1 VPATIRRQAGA
12 GKCLQSLNTVGGYG
26 IWEPQ
31 LGPHDAAGAPDP
43 GAAGRRVPPAG
54 FAAILARVSTPLDL
68 VAIGRVSVDLYGQQ
82 LGSRLED
89 IATFAKGVGGCPANV
104 AIGAARLGLKAA
116 LITRVGDEPM
126 GRFVREQLEREG
138 VDTRGVQVD
147 RERLTSLVLLSV
159 RDRETFPLIF
169 YRENCADSAL
179 SGADIEPELI
189 ASARALLVTGT
200 HFSMA
205 AGSQAQRK
213 AIDVA
218 RSHAARVVLDVDYR
232 PNLWGI
238 GGHGAGASRYAR
250 CARVTE
256 ALSAVLADC
265 DLIVGTE
272 EELQVAAGVEDTLAA
287 VRHIRD
293 RSPAVIVCKRGA
305 HGCVVFE
312 GRTPKRIEDA
322 LVVPGMD
329 IEICN
334 VLGAGDAFLAGYLL
348 GYLRDEPH
356 ERSARYGNA
365 CGALAVSRLLCSSEF
380 PSRAELEHYLYYG
393 SEPRALRADRQLGH
407 LHWVTTQR
415 RGPGSVWALAIPAP
429 AQTGAAPPLDE
440 ETPQGAERRSRLEL
454 LAVEAT
460 AQVAAG
466 RAGCGV
472 LLEGT
477 AGPAVLRRAQDASL
491 WLARQVARPLSR
503 PLEFA
508 DAASLAVH
516 LTEWPT
522 GVTAACRC
530 QYHPQDP
537 RELREVQERNLL
549 RLAAAC
555 RAQGRELLL
564 EISSGGPGALQAD
577 TDARAL
583 SRLYELGIRPD
594 WWALEPQLRDR
605 SWESCARVI
614 GASDPYCRGILV
626 VLRVAVGQQAPLVAT
641 AAASPVV
648 RGFIAGGSIIDE
660 VAPAW
665 LSGQKSAESVA
676 AEIAERF
683 RMVVEAWSANRDPR
697 LDRPDGGGR

>member
-1 VPATIRRQAGA
+1 VT
-12 GKCLQSLNTVGGYG
+12 
-26 IWEPQ
+26 
-31 LGPHDAAGAPDP
+31 
-43 GAAGRRVPPAG
+43 
-54 FAAILARVSTPLDL
+54 TPLDL
-68 VAIGRVSVDLYGQQ
+68 IAIGRVSVDLYGQQ

-89 IATFAKGVGGCPANV
+89 VASFARGVGGCPANV
-104 AIGAARLGLKAA
+104 AIGVARLGLRAA

-138 VDTRGVQVD
+138 VDMRGVQVD
-147 RERLTSLVLLSV
+147 PERLTALVLLGV
-159 RDRETFPLIF
+159 RDQETFPLIF

-179 SGADIEPELI
+179 SPADIDAGLI
-189 ASARALLVTGT
+189 ACARAVLVTGT
-200 HFSMA
+200 HFSLA
-205 AGSQAQRK
+205 AGARAQRK

-218 RSHAARVVLDVDYR
+218 RTHAARVVLDIDYR

-256 ALSAVLADC
+256 ALSGVLADC

-272 EELQVAAGVEDTLAA
+272 EELHIAAGVEDTLAA

-305 HGCVVFE
+305 QGCVVFE
-312 GRTPKRIEDA
+312 GRPPRRIEDA

-329 IEICN
+329 VEVYN

-365 CGALAVSRLLCSSEF
+365 CGALVVSRLLCSAEL

-393 SEPRALRADRQLGH
+393 SERRALRADPQLNH

-415 RGPGSVWALAIPAP
+415 RGPGSVRALAIPAP
-429 AQTGAAPPLDE
+429 ANEGAAAAD
-440 ETPQGAERRSRLEL
+440 TAEAVQRRTRLEL
-454 LAVEAT
+454 LAVEAA

-466 RAGCGV
+466 GAGFGV
-472 LLEGT
+472 LLEGP
-477 AGPAVLRRAQDASL
+477 AGPAALRRAQEASL
-491 WLARQVARPLSR
+491 WLARQVAQPLTR
-503 PLEFA
+503 GLEFA
-508 DAASLAVH
+508 GGGSLAVH
-516 LTEWPT
+516 LREWPSS
-522 GVTAACRC
+522 VTAACRC

-537 RELREVQERNLL
+537 RELREAQERNLL

-564 EISSGGPGALQAD
+564 EIGSGGAGVLQSD
-577 TDARAL
+577 SDARVL

-594 WWALEPQLRDR
+594 WWALEPQRRDT

-626 VLRVAVGQQAPLVAT
+626 ALRVPAGQEAPLVSA
-641 AAASPVV
+641 AAASPAV
-648 RGFIAGGSIIDE
+648 RGFIAGGSIIDD
-660 VAPAW
+660 VAAAW
-665 LSGQKSAESVA
+665 LAGQKSAESVI
-676 AEIAERF
+676 AEIAGRF
-683 RMVVEAWSANRDPR
+683 RALADAWSALRDPR
-697 LDRPDGGGR
+697 LDRADGGGR

>member
-1 VPATIRRQAGA
+1 M
-12 GKCLQSLNTVGGYG
+12 L
-26 IWEPQ
+26 
-31 LGPHDAAGAPDP
+31 
-43 GAAGRRVPPAG
+43 PAG
-54 FAAILARVSTPLDL
+54 FAAILGGVSTPLDL

-89 IATFAKGVGGCPANV
+89 VATFAKGVGGCPANV
-104 AIGAARLGLKAA
+104 AIGLARLGLKAA

-138 VDTRGVQVD
+138 VETRGVHVD
-147 RERLTSLVLLSV
+147 RERLTALVLLSV
-159 RDRETFPLIF
+159 RDRETFPLVF

-179 SGADIEPELI
+179 GAADIDAGLI
-189 ASARALLVTGT
+189 ASTRALLVTGT

-205 AGSQAQRK
+205 GPARAQRR

-218 RSHAARVVLDVDYR
+218 RSHAARIVLDVDYR
-232 PNLWGI
+232 PNLWGV
-238 GGHGAGASRYAR
+238 GGHDAGASRYAR
-250 CARVTE
+250 SARATE

-272 EELQVAAGVEDTLAA
+272 EELHIAAGVEDTLAA

-305 HGCVVFE
+305 QGCVVFE
-312 GRTPKRIEDA
+312 GRAPKRLEDA
-322 LVVPGMD
+322 LVVPGREV
-329 IEICN
+329 EIYN

-348 GYLRDEPH
+348 GYLRGEPH
-356 ERSARYGNA
+356 EKCARYGNA

-393 SEPRALRADRQLGH
+393 SDRRALRADSQLGH

-415 RGPGSVWALAIPAP
+415 RGQESVWALAVPAP
-429 AQTGAAPPLDE
+429 QAEPAAAEHAGEKAAQ
-440 ETPQGAERRSRLEL
+440 RRSRLEL
-454 LAVEAT
+454 LAVQA
-460 AQVAAG
+460 VAGVASG
-466 RAGCGV
+466 RAGFGV
-472 LLEGT
+472 LLEGP
-477 AGPAVLRRAQDASL
+477 AGAATLRAAQEAGL
-491 WLARQVARPLSR
+491 WLARQVAQPLSR

-508 DAASLAVH
+508 GAASLAVH

-537 RELREVQERNLL
+537 RELREAQERNLL
-549 RLAAAC
+549 RLAAVC

-564 EISSGGPGALQAD
+564 EISSGGAGVLQAD
-577 TDARAL
+577 TDGRVL

-594 WWALEPQLRDR
+594 WWALEPQRRDT

-626 VLRVAVGQQAPLVAT
+626 ALRVPRAQEAPLLSG
-641 AAASPVV
+641 AAASPLV
-648 RGFIAGGSIIDE
+648 RGFIAGGGIIDD

-665 LSGQKSAESVA
+665 LSEQTSAESVT

-683 RMVVEAWSANRDPR
+683 RALVEAWSAMRDPR
-697 LDRPDGGGR
+697 LDRADGGGR